1 MSDERDFVHQNF
13 GGEARPGDIAP
24 YVLVPGNK
32 DRVLRFVEQ
41 WDEARQVADHY
52 EWLVYTGLYRGIPI
66 SACSTGIGGTSVS
79 TAVEELVRLGGRT
92 FLRAG
97 VTRPLVDEL
106 ELGEAVIA
114 RGAVRLDGASHDY
127 VRAEYPAVADIEMVM
142 AAAAAAEHLELPY
155 KIGVI
160 GDMASLGP
168 RTMDGHRR
176 FLTQRTE
183 PIIREMYEAGVIDG
197 TGESAV
203 LMVQCSIYGLR
214 CGVINVNGLDARNDR
229 WDPLADDRAVALGLE
244 TIRIIAE
251 WDRQKAAT
259 GVPMILPQAQG

>member
-1 MSDERDFVHQNF
+1 MSEERDFVHQNF

-24 YVLVPGNK
+24 YVLLPSDK
-32 DRVLRFVEQ
+32 DRVRKFAAH

-52 EWLVYTGLYRGIPI
+52 EWLVYTGTYRGVPV

-79 TAVEELVRLGGRT
+79 TAIEELARLGGRT

-106 ELGEAVIA
+106 GLGEAVIA

-127 VRAEYPAVADIEMVM
+127 VRAEYPAVADNDVLM
-142 AAAAAAEHLELPY
+142 AAAVAAEHLGLPY

-160 GDMASLGP
+160 GDMASLGS
-168 RTMDGHRR
+168 RSMEGHRR
-176 FLTQRTE
+176 HLTQRTE
-183 PIIREMYEAGVIDG
+183 PIIRELYDAGVIDG

-203 LMVQCSIYGLR
+203 LMIQCALYGLR
-214 CGVINVNGLDARNDR
+214 CGVINVNGLDQANNR
-229 WDPLADDRAVALGLE
+229 WDPIADERAVALGLE
-244 TIRIIAE
+244 TVRIVAE
-251 WDRQKAAT
+251 WDSRDGTK
-259 GVPMILPQAQG
+259 

>member
-1 MSDERDFVHQNF
+1 MTEDRDFVHQNF
-13 GGEARPGDIAP
+13 GGEAKPGDIAP
-24 YVLVPGNK
+24 YVLVPGTK
-32 DRVLRFVEQ
+32 DRVRRFAEH
-41 WDEARQVADHY
+41 WDDVRQVADHY
-52 EWLVYTGLYRGIPI
+52 EWLVCTGTYRGIPI

-79 TAVEELVRLGGRT
+79 TAIEELARLGGRT

-127 VRAEYPAVADIEMVM
+127 VRAEYPAFADVEIVM
-142 AAAAAAEHLELPY
+142 AAAVAAEHLGLPY

-160 GDMASLGP
+160 GDMASIGP

-203 LMVQCSIYGLR
+203 LMVQCALYGLR
-214 CGVINVNGLDARNDR
+214 CGVINVNGLDSANNR
-229 WDPLADDRAVALGLE
+229 WDPVADDRAVVFGLE
-244 TIRIIAE
+244 TIRVVAE
-251 WDRQKAAT
+251 WDRMKAST
-259 GVPMILPQAQG
+259 GVAMILP

>member
-1 MSDERDFVHQNF
+1 MNDDRDFVHQNF
-13 GGEARPGDIAP
+13 GGEAKPGDIAP

-32 DRVLRFVEQ
+32 DRVRRFAAA
-41 WDEARQVADHY
+41 WDDARQVADHY
-52 EWLVYTGLYRGIPI
+52 EWLIYTGTYRGIRI

-79 TAVEELVRLGGRT
+79 TAIEELARLGAHT

-106 ELGEAVIA
+106 ALGEAVIA

-127 VRAEYPAVADIEMVM
+127 VREEYPAASDIEVLM
-142 AAAAAAEHLELPY
+142 AAAVAAEHLRLPY

-168 RTMDGHRR
+168 RTTEGFRR
-176 FLTQRTE
+176 HLTQRTE
-183 PIIREMYEAGVIDG
+183 PIIRELYDAGVIDG

-203 LMVQCSIYGLR
+203 LMIQCALYGLR
-214 CGVINVNGLDARNDR
+214 CGVINVNGLDQTDNH
-229 WDPLADDRAVALGLE
+229 WDTIADDRAVMLGLE
-244 TIRIIAE
+244 TIRVVAE
-251 WDRQKAAT
+251 WDRQKAAR
-259 GVPMILPQAQG
+259 GIAMLLP

>member
-1 MSDERDFVHQNF
+1 
-13 GGEARPGDIAP
+13 
-24 YVLVPGNK
+24 VPGNK
-32 DRVLRFVEQ
+32 DRVRRFAAL
-41 WDEARQVADHY
+41 WDDARQVADHY
-52 EWLVYTGLYRGIPI
+52 EWLVYTGTYRGTPI

-79 TAVEELVRLGGRT
+79 TAVEELARLGAHT

-106 ELGEAVIA
+106 ALGETVIA

-127 VRAEYPAVADIEMVM
+127 VRPEYPAVADIEVLM
-142 AAAAAAEHLELPY
+142 AAIAATEHLQLPY
-155 KIGVI
+155 KVGVI

-168 RTMDGHRR
+168 RSVDGHRR

-203 LMVQCSIYGLR
+203 LMVQCAIYGLR
-214 CGVINVNGLDARNDR
+214 CGVINVNGFDPASNR
-229 WDPLADDRAVALGLE
+229 WDPIADDRAVSIGLE
-244 TIRIIAE
+244 TVHVLAE
-251 WDRQKAAT
+251 WDRAKRKRGMT
-259 GVPMILPQAQG
+259 VMVPDA